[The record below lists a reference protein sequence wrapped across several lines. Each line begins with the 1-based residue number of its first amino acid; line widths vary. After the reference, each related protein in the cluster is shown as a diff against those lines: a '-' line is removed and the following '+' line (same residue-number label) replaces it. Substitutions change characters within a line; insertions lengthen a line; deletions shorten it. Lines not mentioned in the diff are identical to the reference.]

1 MSLSLPNQIFALE
14 NTVIQ
19 LSFIVIGSHLSYN

>member
-1 MSLSLPNQIFALE
+1 MSLSLPNQIFALG

-19 LSFIVIGSHLSYN
+19 LSFIAIGSHLNDN

>member
-1 MSLSLPNQIFALE
+1 MSLSLPNQIFALG

-19 LSFIVIGSHLSYN
+19 LSFIGRHLSDN

>member
-1 MSLSLPNQIFALE
+1 MNRFFEYPYYLPSEIFALG

-19 LSFIVIGSHLSYN
+19 LSFIVI